1 MTPPIKRPKKK
12 DGIPP
17 AGTRLC
23 RLDEL
28 GDPGAKGFL
37 FGPGT
42 GPNADTDRFD
52 MFVIRRG
59 QKIFAYVNA
68 CPHAL
73 TPLDT
78 FPDRFLTLDA
88 TRIICSTHGALFRI
102 DDGYCV
108 SGPCAGQDLTS
119 VKAVVEDGM
128 VYAVFD

>member
-12 DGIPP
+12 DGIPT

-37 FGPGT
+37 FGPGP

-88 TRIICSTHGALFRI
+88 TRIICSTHGALFRLE
-102 DDGYCV
+102 DGFCT
-108 SGPCAGQDLTS
+108 SGPCVNKQLIPVPVTLA
-119 VKAVVEDGM
+119 DGE
-128 VYAVFD
+128 VRIA